1 MPNCR
6 MRVAQKNK
14 LSRNSENQWGRRAL
28 LFSHTASSFDLYGT
42 FSPRSSSSSGGG
54 VTFFVLLKRVDLP
67 LQMTAEC
74 FVVRC
79 VASRARSRQ
88 RASERTAA
96 AGKKRARERERE
108 KEVIFPHTLWCAVL
122 LWCEG
127 DSCLL
132 AGRQAASSAHRMT
145 VAG

>member
-1 MPNCR
+1 

-28 LFSHTASSFDLYGT
+28 LFFAHAEFSFDLYGT

-79 VASRARSRQ
+79 VASRARSLAGAR
-88 RASERTAA
+88 AA
-96 AGKKRARERERE
+96 AGKKKSERE
-108 KEVIFPHTLWCAVL
+108 KEVIFPHTLWCAVR
-122 LWCEG
+122 CYG
-127 DSCLL
+127 AKGIR
-132 AGRQAASSAHRMT
+132 AGRQAGGEQRAQDDGRGVGSR
-145 VAG
+145 VFPWQ